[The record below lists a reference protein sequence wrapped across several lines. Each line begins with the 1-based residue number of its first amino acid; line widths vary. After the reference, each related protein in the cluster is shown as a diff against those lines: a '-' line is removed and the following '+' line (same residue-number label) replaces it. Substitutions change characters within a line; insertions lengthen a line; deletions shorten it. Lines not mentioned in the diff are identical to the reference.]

1 LAPSDSDKDNDN
13 LDGNDSGAET
23 EQECLNEA
31 QLAELAQRFPSNMSE
46 APPTK
51 LEDDDTV

>member
-1 LAPSDSDKDNDN
+1 LAPSDSDKDKDN

-31 QLAELAQRFPSNMSE
+31 QLAELAQRFPNVLE
-46 APPTK
+46 APPTE
-51 LEDDDTV
+51 LEDSDIV